1 MGTKRNRYCTHI
13 RRSGPVTKASWAK
26 DRCFKTN
33 DEAIG
38 FCTAASLRG
47 RCCEVYSRKVG
58 GKRRRG

>member
-1 MGTKRNRYCTHI
+1 MGTKRNRYCTHL
-13 RRSGPVTKASWAK
+13 RGKGPVTKSSWAK

-38 FCTAASLRG
+38 FCSAASLRG

-58 GKRRRG
+58 RKRGR